1 MQNKVMDLKTLL
13 IEQLRDRYDAAKQQ
27 QVAYPEM
34 VVAATNSQLAELI
47 QEDIDANKNH
57 VINLEKI
64 FVELGESEQGEQCE
78 GTQGLIHE
86 ANELLSY
93 VEDTVILDIAIA
105 TSIQH
110 INHHDIAGYRSCQIF
125 AEKLNLPKIA
135 EKLAVMLA
143 DERATDQKLEALMK
157 ALLSA

>member
-34 VVAATNSQLAELI
+34 VVAATNSKLAELI
-47 QEDIDANKNH
+47 QEDIDANQNH
-57 VINLEKI
+57 VLNLEKI
-64 FVELGESEQGEQCE
+64 FADLGESAQGEQCE

-93 VEDTVILDIAIA
+93 VNDPTILDIAIA

-125 AEKLNLPKIA
+125 AEKLNQPTIA
-135 EKLAVMLA
+135 QQLAVMLA
-143 DERATDQKLEALMK
+143 DERSTDKKLEVVMQE
-157 ALLSA
+157 LLA